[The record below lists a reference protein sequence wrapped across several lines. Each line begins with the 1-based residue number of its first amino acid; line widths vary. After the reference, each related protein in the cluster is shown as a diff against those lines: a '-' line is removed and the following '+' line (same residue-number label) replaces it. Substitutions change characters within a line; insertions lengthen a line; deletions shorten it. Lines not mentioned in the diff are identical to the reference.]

1 MREIESNDSGISK
14 KWEYGMTSGK
24 RWRVCD
30 RYGNEICLT
39 QERWEH
45 IIDPF
50 NYPEMVTVKTGKRK
64 QDSLIP
70 QKYRYAM
77 AFDNLAEDNTHIVAI
92 VLFGFSRHVSGNPV
106 PNNYIVTAYQKEI
119 G

>member
-1 MREIESNDSGISK
+1 MIEY
-14 KWEYGMTSGK
+14 E
-24 RWRVCD
+24 
-30 RYGNEICLT
+30 
-39 QERWEH
+39 EH
-45 IIDPF
+45 LQQ
-50 NYPEMVTVKTGKRK
+50 TVRAGKRK

-92 VLFGFSRHVSGNPV
+92 VLFGFRLQSSSNLSLLPRCNQYLLAKVMSFQFYGS
-106 PNNYIVTAYQKEI
+106 IR